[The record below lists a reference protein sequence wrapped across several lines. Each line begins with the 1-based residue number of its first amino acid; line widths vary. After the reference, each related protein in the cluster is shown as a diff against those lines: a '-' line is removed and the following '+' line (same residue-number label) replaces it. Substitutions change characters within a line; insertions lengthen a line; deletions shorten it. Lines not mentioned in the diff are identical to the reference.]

1 MPSTAVTR
9 SRASLELPEEQELVQ
24 RMIAGSSEAL
34 MHLIDAHMPLVR
46 TFVRRYYRDGLSGD
60 DLAAEG
66 RLGLLVAA
74 QRFDPHRGVRFGRY
88 AAWWVRAMVRRH
100 ALRNRRIVAPP
111 AARQAAMNTRDA
123 PVATDGGLYDLADMT
138 PSPEELLEAAERRL
152 ILESNVRRAMGK
164 LPDRERAIV
173 SRRLLEDDKVTLES
187 LGRDIGVSR
196 ERVRQLEERAKG
208 QLRRALEGVA

>member
-1 MPSTAVTR
+1 
-9 SRASLELPEEQELVQ
+9 
-24 RMIAGSSEAL
+24 
-34 MHLIDAHMPLVR
+34 
-46 TFVRRYYRDGLSGD
+46 
-60 DLAAEG
+60 
-66 RLGLLVAA
+66 
-74 QRFDPHRGVRFGRY
+74 
-88 AAWWVRAMVRRH
+88 
-100 ALRNRRIVAPP
+100 
-111 AARQAAMNTRDA
+111 MNTRDA